1 MDTLF
6 LTILNLSLN
15 ASWMIGA
22 VIIARFLLKKSP
34 RWISCLLWGLVAIRL
49 VCPFLPESSL
59 SLLPS
64 AKVIPDNIAVV
75 SDPQIKSG
83 IRIIDNA
90 VNPAVEGSFSPNA
103 GDSVNPMQV
112 VVYVGSIIWVIG
124 IAVMLLYALLSY
136 IILKRR
142 VRAAVAVKGSVKMC
156 DEVKSPF
163 ILGIVRPVIYVP
175 SGMTGGTL
183 DMVTAHENAHLKRR
197 DHWWKPLGFVLLAA
211 HWFNPLCW
219 LAYILL
225 CRDIEAA
232 CDEKVIRDKDREY
245 VAAYSQA
252 LLDCS
257 VQRRTIAACPL
268 AFGEAGVKERV
279 KGVLNYKKPAFWV
292 IIASAIVCAALA
304 GCFMTNPKN
313 AITIENTQDMEE
325 QDQMEEISTGEAV
338 AVKKQ
343 EMELVE
349 AIRTDYP
356 EMADVSVH
364 LEDQNG
370 RIEYANVYILCDEM
384 IGSDLQNEIRSFVHD
399 HLDIDQIAIVFSDK
413 NGNSVSF
420 PYQSAASDPDEEEIN
435 HSSDAPANPIGL
447 SMSVENI
454 SDKGCT
460 IVFEQSGGKVTG
472 ELLTGAPFEIQKMNS
487 DGEWVNDIRTIVDWE
502 DIAYVIK
509 QNDVTRLDADW
520 QYIHEPFE
528 PGHYR
533 IKKEVMDF
541 REVADYDT
549 YELYAEFVV
558 GSSEHSYDEVTHIY
572 SIDDAESV
580 ESGEEVT
587 ESKDYLPAEIIITE
601 E

>member
-1 MDTLF
+1 
-6 LTILNLSLN
+6 
-15 ASWMIGA
+15 MIGA

-64 AKVIPDNIAVV
+64 AKVFPDNIAVV

-90 VNPAVEGSFSPNA
+90 VNPAVEDSISPNA

-112 VVYVGSIIWVIG
+112 VVYAGSTIWVIG
-124 IAVMLLYALLSY
+124 TAVMLLYALLSY
-136 IILKRR
+136 IMLKRR
-142 VRAAVAVKGSVKMC
+142 VRASVAVKGNVKIC

-175 SGMTGGTL
+175 SGMTGGTF
-183 DMVTAHENAHLKRR
+183 DMVTAHENAHLKRH

-219 LAYILL
+219 MAYILL

-232 CDEKVIRDKDREY
+232 CDEKVIRDKDKEY

-268 AFGEAGVKERV
+268 AFGEAGVKERI

-292 IIASAIVCAALA
+292 VILSAIVCVALA
-304 GCFMTNPKN
+304 GCFMTNPKSSI
-313 AITIENTQDMEE
+313 AIENTPDMEE
-325 QDQMEEISTGEAV
+325 HDQIGEISIGQAS

-343 EMELVE
+343 EMELME

-356 EMADVSVH
+356 GIADVSVH

-384 IGSDLQNEIRSFVHD
+384 IGSDQQNEIRSFVRD
-399 HLDIDQIAIVFSDK
+399 HIGIEQIALVFSDK

-420 PYQSAASDPDEEEIN
+420 PYKTASSDPGEEEIN
-435 HSSDAPANPIGL
+435 NSGVAPANPIGL

-454 SDKGCT
+454 FDKGCT
-460 IVFEQSGGKVTG
+460 IVFEQSGGHVTG
-472 ELLTGAPFEIQKMNS
+472 GLLTGAPFEIQKMNR
-487 DGEWVNDIRTIVDWE
+487 DGEWVNDIRTIVDWK
-502 DIAYVIK
+502 DIAYAIK
-509 QNDVTRLDADW
+509 RNDVTELEADW
-520 QYIHEPFE
+520 QYIHEPLE
-528 PGHYR
+528 SGYYR

-541 REVADYDT
+541 RKGADYDT

-558 GSSEHSYDEVTHIY
+558 GSSEHSYGEVTHIY
-572 SIDDAESV
+572 NIDDAESV

-587 ESKDYLPAEIIITE
+587 ES
-601 E
+601 